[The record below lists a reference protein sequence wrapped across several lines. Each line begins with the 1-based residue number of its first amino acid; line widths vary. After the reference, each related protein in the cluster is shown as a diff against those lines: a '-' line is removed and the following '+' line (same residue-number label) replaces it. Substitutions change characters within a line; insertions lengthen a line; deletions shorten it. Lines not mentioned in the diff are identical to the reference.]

1 MFFCSKRHE
10 YEIPYILMPVVATLI
25 DYAISSIISISVI
38 KLFANIY
45 IFIMVHFLLLI
56 YFNKL

>member
-1 MFFCSKRHE
+1 
-10 YEIPYILMPVVATLI
+10 MPVVATLI
-25 DYAISSIISISVI
+25 DYAISSIISILVI

-45 IFIMVHFLLLI
+45 ILIMVHFLLLI